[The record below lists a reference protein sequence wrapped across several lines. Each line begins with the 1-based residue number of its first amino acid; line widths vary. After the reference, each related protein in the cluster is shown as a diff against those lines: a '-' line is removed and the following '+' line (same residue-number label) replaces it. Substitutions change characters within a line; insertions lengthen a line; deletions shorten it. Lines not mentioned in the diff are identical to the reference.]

1 MFVPIIHQFN
11 SMKNKL
17 KVNTKFCNNVSNNN
31 NNLYLNRD
39 VSRVLCKYRV
49 WVGFTRQKCNRL
61 CEGVFQISRD
71 LREDPRRRRQRLD
84 FGMYSAVIHK
94 VESTTKPLATV

>member
-1 MFVPIIHQFN
+1 MFVPIIQFN

-31 NNLYLNRD
+31 NNNNSYLNRD

-61 CEGVFQISRD
+61 CVCVKASFRSPEISGKTRGGD
-71 LREDPRRRRQRLD
+71 ASVWIL
-84 FGMYSAVIHK
+84 GC
-94 VESTTKPLATV
+94 TVQSSIK